1 MKNFS
6 RQREEIIR
14 VIRSTDT
21 HPTAAWVY
29 SKVKEA
35 IPTISLGTVYRNL
48 AALSVSGEILSL
60 SVGDGFE
67 HFDGNLAVCE
77 QVGGFKND
85 SHSALADGSFDFVSA
100 VKNLPYVFIENIHD
114 ILTFQSVSFFARIR
128 TGQRR
133 RLYCPRRRRHLQGK

>member
-14 VIRSTDT
+14 VLRSTDT

-35 IPTISLGTVYRNL
+35 IPNISLGTVYRNL

-60 SVGDGFE
+60 SVGDGCE
-67 HFDGNLAVCE
+67 HFDGNAAPHAHLHCRSCGKIFDAPVHGDPLADIARANGFEPETSIYIEYGVCE
-77 QVGGFKND
+77 KCKKAN
-85 SHSALADGSFDFVSA
+85 
-100 VKNLPYVFIENIHD
+100 
-114 ILTFQSVSFFARIR
+114 
-128 TGQRR
+128 
-133 RLYCPRRRRHLQGK
+133 

>member
-14 VIRSTDT
+14 VLRSTDT

-35 IPTISLGTVYRNL
+35 IPNISLGTVYRNL

-67 HFDGNLAVCE
+67 HFAGNAAPHAHLHCRSCGKIFDAPVHGDPLADIARANGFEPETSVYIEYGVCE
-77 QVGGFKND
+77 KCKKAN
-85 SHSALADGSFDFVSA
+85 
-100 VKNLPYVFIENIHD
+100 
-114 ILTFQSVSFFARIR
+114 
-128 TGQRR
+128 
-133 RLYCPRRRRHLQGK
+133 

>member
-14 VIRSTDT
+14 VLRSTDT

-35 IPTISLGTVYRNL
+35 IPNISLGTVERNL

-67 HFDGNLAVCE
+67 HFDGNAAPHAHLHCRSCGKIFDAPVHGDPLADIARANGFEPETSVYIEYGVCE
-77 QVGGFKND
+77 KCKKAN
-85 SHSALADGSFDFVSA
+85 
-100 VKNLPYVFIENIHD
+100 
-114 ILTFQSVSFFARIR
+114 
-128 TGQRR
+128 
-133 RLYCPRRRRHLQGK
+133 

>member
-21 HPTAAWVY
+21 HPIAAWVY

-35 IPTISLGTVYRNL
+35 IPNISLGTVYRNL

-67 HFDGNLAVCE
+67 HFDGNAAPHAHLHCRSCGKIFDAPVHGDPLADIARANGFEPETSIYIEYGVCE
-77 QVGGFKND
+77 KCKKAN
-85 SHSALADGSFDFVSA
+85 
-100 VKNLPYVFIENIHD
+100 
-114 ILTFQSVSFFARIR
+114 
-128 TGQRR
+128 
-133 RLYCPRRRRHLQGK
+133 

>member
-14 VIRSTDT
+14 VLRSTDT

-35 IPTISLGTVYRNL
+35 IPNISLGTVYRNL
-48 AALSVSGEILSL
+48 AELSVSGEILSL

-67 HFDGNLAVCE
+67 HFDGNAAPHAHLHCRSCGKIFDAPVHGDPLADIARANGFEPEISVYIEYGVCE
-77 QVGGFKND
+77 KCKKAN
-85 SHSALADGSFDFVSA
+85 
-100 VKNLPYVFIENIHD
+100 
-114 ILTFQSVSFFARIR
+114 
-128 TGQRR
+128 
-133 RLYCPRRRRHLQGK
+133 

>member
-35 IPTISLGTVYRNL
+35 IPNISLGTVYRNL

-67 HFDGNLAVCE
+67 HFDGNAAPHAHLHCRSCGKIFDAPVHGDPLADIAIANGFEPETSIYIEYGVCE
-77 QVGGFKND
+77 KCKKAN
-85 SHSALADGSFDFVSA
+85 
-100 VKNLPYVFIENIHD
+100 
-114 ILTFQSVSFFARIR
+114 
-128 TGQRR
+128 
-133 RLYCPRRRRHLQGK
+133 

>member
-14 VIRSTDT
+14 VLRSTDT

-35 IPTISLGTVYRNL
+35 IPNISLGTVYRNL

-67 HFDGNLAVCE
+67 HFDGNAAPHAHLHCRSCGKIFDAPVHGDPLADIARANSFEPETSIYIEYGVCE
-77 QVGGFKND
+77 KCKKAN
-85 SHSALADGSFDFVSA
+85 
-100 VKNLPYVFIENIHD
+100 
-114 ILTFQSVSFFARIR
+114 
-128 TGQRR
+128 
-133 RLYCPRRRRHLQGK
+133 

>member
-35 IPTISLGTVYRNL
+35 IPNISLGTVYRNL

-67 HFDGNLAVCE
+67 HFDGIAAPHAHLHCRSCGKIFDAPVHGDPLADIARANGFEPETSVYIEYGVCE
-77 QVGGFKND
+77 KCKKAN
-85 SHSALADGSFDFVSA
+85 
-100 VKNLPYVFIENIHD
+100 
-114 ILTFQSVSFFARIR
+114 
-128 TGQRR
+128 
-133 RLYCPRRRRHLQGK
+133 